1 MSINKNFSKE
11 FLWEQAAWK
20 ILKQMM
26 AEPSF
31 LIQHQIGPFNDFL
44 DKGLK
49 NVIEQFNPIT
59 LNYEFVTQQKFY
71 KFKPESKFHT
81 NDEWIEYNELSDINK
96 TFLDKYSI
104 INNQLQRLI
113 YQNIFQLPQKKNSYY
128 RLNFMSLFRNIL
140 SLKTLM

>member
-104 INNQLQRLI
+104 INNQITTVDLSEHLSASTEKE
-113 YQNIFQLPQKKNSYY
+113 QLLP
-128 RLNFMSLFRNIL
+128 L
-140 SLKTLM
+140 